1 MRIPDRVWRVTGD
14 WRGDAAL
21 AGVLTVFA
29 LVFMIAQAKLNTA
42 NNVFEVCC
50 AAVVFGSLAIR
61 RAHPYLATIVAA
73 VGLAA
78 TALGSFTN
86 LPDAVGLVP
95 VFVLAYT
102 LGTCT
107 LGTASGRSVLALLL
121 LMAGLQVATGP
132 TVFNPIV
139 FVLTIGPWAV
149 GLYVRSRR
157 NLTEQLAAR
166 GRELEAERAVFAA
179 EAVRYER
186 ARIARELHDI
196 VAHCVSVMVIQASA
210 GQRLTATDPAS
221 AGEAFDAIEETARQA
236 EAEIGH
242 LVDLLDHGKHQQ
254 DSDAIRLIGELVA
267 RAGAAGL
274 VVSCRFTGSTDGL
287 SAQASGVV
295 YRVVQE
301 SLTNALKHAP
311 GAPVEILV
319 TGCASQVEI
328 EVSNGPAAAP
338 ASGLERSGGGRGL
351 AGMRERV
358 AACGGEISLGPAD
371 GGGWR
376 VLARLPAMPSAAT
389 VPLAADAPWRDSI
402 R

>member
-1 MRIPDRVWRVTGD
+1 MRIPDRLGRLTGD
-14 WRGDAAL
+14 WRGDVLL
-21 AGVLTVFA
+21 AGALTTFVLV
-29 LVFMIAQAKLNTA
+29 LLIVQGKLNSA

-50 AAVVFGSLAIR
+50 AVLVFGCVAIR
-61 RAHPYLATIVAA
+61 RAHPSLAAIVAA
-73 VGLAA
+73 ACLAA
-78 TALGSFTN
+78 TALGSSAD
-86 LPDAVGLVP
+86 LPGAVVLVP
-95 VFVLAYT
+95 VFVIAYS
-102 LGTCT
+102 
-107 LGTASGRSVLALLL
+107 LGTAAGYSAIPALLL
-121 LMAGLQVATGP
+121 LMAGLQVANGP

-149 GLYVRSRR
+149 GLFVRSRR

-166 GRELEAERAVFAA
+166 SRELEAERAMFAA

-210 GQRLTATDPAS
+210 GRRLTADPVS
-221 AGEAFDAIEETARQA
+221 AGEAFDAIGETARQA

-254 DSDAIRLIGELVA
+254 NSDGVRLIGELVA

-287 SAQASGVV
+287 SAQATGVA
-295 YRVVQE
+295 YRLVQE

-311 GAPVEILV
+311 GAPVQILI
-319 TGCASQVEI
+319 TGSASQVEI
-328 EVSNGPAAAP
+328 EVSNGPATAP

-376 VLARLPAMPSAAT
+376 VLARLPT
-389 VPLAADAPWRDSI
+389 VPAAVPVPPAADAPSRDSI

>member
-1 MRIPDRVWRVTGD
+1 MHIPDRVLRLACG

-21 AGVLTVFA
+21 GGLLIALM
-29 LVFMIAQAKLNTA
+29 LVFLISQGKLNGA
-42 NNVFEVCC
+42 NNSFEAGCAVFL
-50 AAVVFGSLAIR
+50 FGCVAIR
-61 RAHPYLATIVAA
+61 RTHPYLAAIAA
-73 VGLAA
+73 AACLAA
-78 TALGSFTN
+78 SALGSLAN

-102 LGTCT
+102 LGTAA
-107 LGTASGRSVLALLL
+107 GPSIPVLLV
-121 LMAGLQVATGP
+121 LMACLQVASGP

-139 FVLTIGPWAV
+139 PVLTIGPWAV
-149 GLYVRSRR
+149 GLFVRSRR

-210 GQRLTATDPAS
+210 GRRLTATDPDS
-221 AGEAFDAIEETARQA
+221 AGEAFDAIGETARKA
-236 EAEIGH
+236 EAEIGR

-254 DSDAIRLIGELVA
+254 DTDAIRLIGELVA

-274 VVSCRFTGSTDGL
+274 AVSCRFAGSTDGL
-287 SAQASGVV
+287 SAQACDVA

-311 GAPVEILV
+311 GAPVEVLI
-319 TGCASQVEI
+319 TGSASQVEI
-328 EVSNGPAAAP
+328 EVSNGPATAAG
-338 ASGLERSGGGRGL
+338 SGLERSGGGRGL

-358 AACGGEISLGPAD
+358 AACGGEIFLGPAD
-371 GGGWR
+371 DGFGRDGGGGWR
-376 VLARLPAMPSAAT
+376 VFARLPVLPAVDAT
-389 VPLAADAPWRDSI
+389 SRDSI

>member
-1 MRIPDRVWRVTGD
+1 MRIPDRIARLARD

-21 AGVLTVFA
+21 AGALTAFVLV
-29 LVFMIAQAKLNTA
+29 LLIVQAKLNSA

-50 AAVVFGSLAIR
+50 AVLVFGCVAVR
-61 RAHPYLATIVAA
+61 RAHPLLAAVAA
-73 VGLAA
+73 AAFLAA
-78 TALGSFTN
+78 TALGSSAA
-86 LPDAVGLVP
+86 LPSAVVLVP
-95 VFVLAYT
+95 VFVLAYS
-102 LGTCT
+102 
-107 LGTASGRSVLALLL
+107 LGTAAGRSVPALLV
-121 LMAGLQVATGP
+121 LMAGVQVASGP

-139 FVLTIGPWAV
+139 PVLTIGPWAV
-149 GLYVRSRR
+149 GLFVRSRR

-166 GRELEAERAVFAA
+166 GRELEAERALFAA

-210 GQRLTATDPAS
+210 GQRLAATDPIS

-236 EAEIGH
+236 EAEIGR
-242 LVDLLDHGKHQQ
+242 LVDLLDQDKHQRN
-254 DSDAIRLIGELVA
+254 SDAIRLIGELVA

-287 SAQASGVV
+287 AAQASGAA

-311 GAPVEILV
+311 GAPVEVLI
-319 TGCASQVEI
+319 TGSAGQVEI

-358 AACGGEISLGPAD
+358 AACGGEIWLGPAE

-376 VLARLPAMPSAAT
+376 VLARLPAVSSAVA
-389 VPLAADAPWRDSI
+389 VPPAADAPARDSI

>member
-1 MRIPDRVWRVTGD
+1 MRIPDRIERIIGD

-21 AGVLTVFA
+21 AGALTAFA
-29 LVFMIAQAKLNTA
+29 LVYLIAQAKLNSA

-50 AAVVFGSLAIR
+50 AAVVFGSLALR
-61 RAHPYLATIVAA
+61 RAHPGLAAVVAA
-73 VGLAA
+73 GGLAA
-78 TALGSFTN
+78 TALGSLAD

-102 LGTCT
+102 LGA
-107 LGTASGRSVLALLL
+107 ASGRSVPALLL
-121 LMAGLQVATGP
+121 LMAGLQVASGP
-132 TVFNPIV
+132 AVFNPIV

-166 GRELEAERAVFAA
+166 GRELEAERAMFAA

-210 GQRLTATDPAS
+210 GRRLTATDPAS

-254 DSDAIRLIGELVA
+254 DSDTIRLIGELVA

-274 VVSCRFTGSTDGL
+274 VVSCRFAGSTDGL
-287 SAQASGVV
+287 SAQASGAA

-319 TGCASQVEI
+319 TGSAGQVEI
-328 EVSNGPAAAP
+328 EVSNGPATAP
-338 ASGLERSGGGRGL
+338 ASGLERYGGGRGL

-376 VLARLPAMPSAAT
+376 VLARLPAVPSAAP
-389 VPLAADAPWRDSI
+389 VPLAADAPGRDSI

>member
-1 MRIPDRVWRVTGD
+1 MRIPDRILRLTRD
-14 WRGDAAL
+14 WRGDALL
-21 AGVLTVFA
+21 AGALTAFVLVALTV
-29 LVFMIAQAKLNTA
+29 QGKLNSA

-50 AAVVFGSLAIR
+50 AALLFGCIALR
-61 RAHPYLATIVAA
+61 RAHPS
-73 VGLAA
+73 LAA
-78 TALGSFTN
+78 IAAAAILAASALGSTAD

-95 VFVLAYT
+95 VFVLAYS
-102 LGTCT
+102 
-107 LGTASGRSVLALLL
+107 LGTAAGNSIPALLL
-121 LMAGLQVATGP
+121 LMAGLQVANGP

-157 NLTEQLAAR
+157 NLTDQLAAR
-166 GRELEAERAVFAA
+166 GRELEAERALFAA

-210 GQRLTATDPAS
+210 GQRLIATDPAS
-221 AGEAFDAIEETARQA
+221 AGEAFDAIAETARQA
-236 EAEIGH
+236 ETEIGR
-242 LVDLLDHGKHQQ
+242 LVDLLDQDKHQQ
-254 DSDAIRLIGELVA
+254 NSDAIRLIGELVA

-287 SAQASGVV
+287 AAQASGVA

-311 GAPVEILV
+311 GAPVEILI
-319 TGCASQVEI
+319 TGSASQVEI
-328 EVSNGPAAAP
+328 EVSNGPATVP
-338 ASGLERSGGGRGL
+338 TSGLERSGGGRGL

-358 AACGGEISLGPAD
+358 AACGGEIWMGPAE
-371 GGGWR
+371 GGGWQ
-376 VLARLPAMPSAAT
+376 VLARLPAG
-389 VPLAADAPWRDSI
+389 PLAVAIPPAADAISRDSI

>member
-1 MRIPDRVWRVTGD
+1 MRIPDRIGRLTGD
-14 WRGDAAL
+14 WRGDALL
-21 AGVLTVFA
+21 AGSLAAFMVVYL
-29 LVFMIAQAKLNTA
+29 LVQGKLNSA

-50 AAVVFGSLAIR
+50 GALVFGSLAVR
-61 RAHPYLATIVAA
+61 RAHPWLAAIVAA
-73 VGLAA
+73 AGLAA
-78 TALGSFTN
+78 TALGSVGD

-102 LGTCT
+102 LGTS
-107 LGTASGRSVLALLL
+107 GGRSVPVLLL
-121 LMAGLQVATGP
+121 LMAGLQVANGP

-139 FVLTIGPWAV
+139 PVLTIGPWAV
-149 GLYVRSRR
+149 GLFVRSRR

-166 GRELEAERAVFAA
+166 GRELEAERAMFAA

-210 GQRLTATDPAS
+210 GRRLAATDPVS
-221 AGEAFDAIEETARQA
+221 AGEAFDAIGETARQA
-236 EAEIGH
+236 EAEIGL

-274 VVSCRFTGSTDGL
+274 VASCRFTGSTDGL
-287 SAQASGVV
+287 SAQASGVA

-311 GAPVEILV
+311 GAPVEILI
-319 TGCASQVEI
+319 TGSARQVEI
-328 EVSNGPAAAP
+328 EVSNGPATAP

-376 VLARLPAMPSAAT
+376 VLASLPAVPSAAG
-389 VPLAADAPWRDSI
+389 VPLAADAPSQDSI

>member
-1 MRIPDRVWRVTGD
+1 MRIPDRIGRVTGD

-21 AGVLTVFA
+21 AGALTASA
-29 LVFMIAQAKLNTA
+29 LVFVIIQGKLNSA

-50 AAVVFGSLAIR
+50 AALVFGSLAIR
-61 RAHPYLATIVAA
+61 RAHPYLAAVVAA

-78 TALGSFTN
+78 TALGSLAD

-102 LGTCT
+102 LGT
-107 LGTASGRSVLALLL
+107 ASARSVAALLL
-121 LMAGLQVATGP
+121 LMAGLQVASGP

-139 FVLTIGPWAV
+139 LVLTIGPWAV

-166 GRELEAERAVFAA
+166 GRELEAERAMFAA

-210 GQRLTATDPAS
+210 GRRLTATDPVS

-254 DSDAIRLIGELVA
+254 NSDAIRLIGELVA

-287 SAQASGVV
+287 SAQASGVA

-311 GAPVEILV
+311 GAPVEIFV
-319 TGCASQVEI
+319 TGSASQVEI
-328 EVSNGPAAAP
+328 EVSNGPATAP

-376 VLARLPAMPSAAT
+376 VLARLPAVPSAVT
-389 VPLAADAPWRDSI
+389 VPPAADAPWRDSI
-402 R
+402 C

>member
-1 MRIPDRVWRVTGD
+1 MRIRDRIGRLTGD
-14 WRGDAAL
+14 WRGDALL
-21 AGVLTVFA
+21 AGALIAFV
-29 LVFMIAQAKLNTA
+29 LVFVIVQGKLNSA

-50 AAVVFGSLAIR
+50 AIPVFGCVAVR
-61 RAHPYLATIVAA
+61 RAHPSLAAITAA
-73 VGLAA
+73 AFLAA
-78 TALGSFTN
+78 TALGSSAD
-86 LPDAVGLVP
+86 LPDAVVLVP
-95 VFVLAYT
+95 VFVLAYS
-102 LGTCT
+102 
-107 LGTASGRSVLALLL
+107 LGTAGYSIPALLL
-121 LMAGLQVATGP
+121 LMAGLQVASGP

-139 FVLTIGPWAV
+139 IVLTIGPWAV
-149 GLYVRSRR
+149 GLFVRSRR
-157 NLTEQLAAR
+157 KLTELLAAR
-166 GRELEAERAVFAA
+166 GRELEAERAMFAA

-210 GQRLTATDPAS
+210 GRRLTATDPVS
-221 AGEAFDAIEETARQA
+221 AGEAFDAIGETARQA

-254 DSDAIRLIGELVA
+254 NSDAIRLIGELVA

-287 SAQASGVV
+287 SAQACGVA

-319 TGCASQVEI
+319 AGSAGQVEI

-376 VLARLPAMPSAAT
+376 VLARVPAVSPAVL
-389 VPLAADAPWRDSI
+389 VPPAADAPTRNSI